1 MLTMFKQIFTWW
13 NHQTL
18 GTRIYTFIFGKFK
31 GKDYF
36 GNKYYQSKSGKRWV
50 IYNGEVDSSKIP
62 NEWFS
67 WIHFMKNKIENTQ
80 QLNKFEWQKKIF
92 LIKPELLKHS
102 ILIKI
107 MKMIIKNISLGKN
120 KFFIIIF
127 FLIFFFQKNYLN
139 SDDKIYFG
147 NNVDIKILD
156 KLSSKNKLIKLE
168 VGKNFKFKNL
178 NLKVLKCKNSKFDD
192 DPEITSYL
200 QVKDLNNTDNNEVFV
215 FNGWTFSSSPSI
227 QVFDH
232 PVYDLWILRCY

>member
-1 MLTMFKQIFTWW
+1 
-13 NHQTL
+13 
-18 GTRIYTFIFGKFK
+18 
-31 GKDYF
+31 
-36 GNKYYQSKSGKRWV
+36 
-50 IYNGEVDSSKIP
+50 
-62 NEWFS
+62 
-67 WIHFMKNKIENTQ
+67 
-80 QLNKFEWQKKIF
+80 
-92 LIKPELLKHS
+92 
-102 ILIKI
+102 
-107 MKMIIKNISLGKN
+107 MIIKNISLGKN

-147 NNVDIKILD
+147 DNVDIKILD
-156 KLSSKNKLIKLE
+156 KLSSKNKLVKLE

-200 QVKDLNNTDNNEVFV
+200 QVQDLNNTDNNEVFI